1 MLTTE
6 STRKGLIVDGWE
18 PPTTYTNGAVF
29 RVFDEEA
36 GDWQNLILFRSGTTR
51 FAFHECNYLGT
62 EIKSNRYVDGVDAGL
77 IVLHSHI
84 ETMLDGYQFEFVGY
98 RVEPKC

>member
-29 RVFDEEA
+29 RIFDEEA
-36 GDWQNLILFRSGTTR
+36 EDWQHLILFRISDRR
-51 FAFHECNYLGT
+51 FAFYECNYLRT
-62 EIKSNRYVDGVDAGL
+62 EIKSNRYVNGVGAGL
-77 IVLHSHI
+77 RVQHSDI
-84 ETMLDGYQFEFVGY
+84 ETLLNGYQFEFVGY